1 MHRAFVAVG
10 SNADPANNV
19 RKAVHLLKRLTRVVS
34 ISTVYLTEP
43 EGPSGQPPFY
53 NFVIELETDLAPLE
67 MKLQLLRPIET
78 ALGRVRTGDKFAPRT
93 IDLDLI
99 LYDEVVL
106 DTAELTLPA
115 PQIVRRPFVAIPLA
129 ELAPALVLPGSGS
142 IVAQVAAAMERKTMT
157 PLPDVTALLKRE
169 MASERQP

>member
-19 RKAVHLLKRLTRVVS
+19 RKAVHLLKRLTRVVT

-67 MKLQLLRPIET
+67 MKFHVLRPMET
-78 ALGRVRTGDKFAPRT
+78 ALGRVRTGDKIAPRT

-99 LYDEVVL
+99 LYDGVVL
-106 DTAELTLPA
+106 NTADLTLPD
-115 PQIVRRPFVAIPLA
+115 PQIFLRPFVAIPLA
-129 ELAPALVLPGSGS
+129 ELAPALVLPGSS
-142 IVAQVAAAMERKTMT
+142 STIAQVAAGMESTTMI
-157 PLPDVTALLKRE
+157 PLPDVTALLRKE
-169 MASERQP
+169 MGSSRQL